1 MKKIYLLFIC
11 IGLVCFSFTSGIQ
24 AQISTSLEQEKIVQ
38 HKIDGLR
45 VFQNP
50 AVRNV
55 LYITS
60 TKELTKT
67 VTIYTVLGKRV
78 MFEVLFGTELNIS
91 NLNAG
96 VYVAK
101 IKEGDKVA
109 TVKFIK
115 S

>member
-1 MKKIYLLFIC
+1 MKKIYLLVIF
-11 IGLVCFSFTSGIQ
+11 IGLACFSFTSGIQ
-24 AQISTSLEQEKIVQ
+24 AQVSTTQKQEKIVQ

-50 AVRNV
+50 AARNV

-60 TKELTKT
+60 AKQLTKT
-67 VTIYTVLGKRV
+67 VTIYTVLGKKV
-78 MFEVLFGTELNIS
+78 MFEVLFGTELDIS
-91 NLNAG
+91 SLNAG

-101 IKEGDKVA
+101 IKEGNKVA